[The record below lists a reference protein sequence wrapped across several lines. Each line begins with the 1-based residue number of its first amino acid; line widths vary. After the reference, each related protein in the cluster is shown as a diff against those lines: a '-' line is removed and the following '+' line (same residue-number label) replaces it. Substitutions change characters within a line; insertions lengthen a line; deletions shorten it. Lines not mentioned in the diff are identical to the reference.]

1 MPRAVSW
8 HKATDRRRCGAAHS
22 RRAETRASETS
33 RRRGPGAGSRG
44 RTHRRPPAGRGRSS
58 PSRARLRCA
67 SWGWMATRGTC
78 RPFPGTPRAA
88 RLVRRP
94 RGMRSEPIHAGP
106 SASRRERRSARHP
119 GSWPGPPRTRP
130 RPGGTR
136 WPSRSVARWLDR
148 TTVPDATTPPGRN
161 GGALPARFGM
171 RGRNSWPPAHR
182 SRAAPHR
189 PARAGRLPAWP
200 PGCAAVAADRG
211 QTQMSGTSK
220 PPRSRRPARWTAW
233 GARLGTGA
241 LAFRRQRPV
250 RAGLSP
256 AQPSATGDAGRR

>member
-1 MPRAVSW
+1 MPRTVSW

-22 RRAETRASETS
+22 RRAETRHLKRPVVAAPGRDPVDGRIVVPPLVVDAQVLRARDFDARHGVGWPLGGRAAPFLGRHARLGSSGDRGECGPS
-33 RRRGPGAGSRG
+33 RSTPDLQHLVGSGEAPDTRGRGPG
-44 RTHRRPPAGRGRSS
+44 HRA
-58 PSRARLRCA
+58 
-67 SWGWMATRGTC
+67 
-78 RPFPGTPRAA
+78 PGQGRAA
-88 RLVRRP
+88 PDGRVGVWL
-94 RGMRSEPIHAGP
+94 GGLT
-106 SASRRERRSARHP
+106 ERRSRT
-119 GSWPGPPRTRP
+119 PRR
-130 RPGGTR
+130 RQ
-136 WPSRSVARWLDR
+136 A
-148 TTVPDATTPPGRN
+148 AT
-161 GGALPARFGM
+161 AARFRRASGCEDGTV
-171 RGRNSWPPAHR
+171 GRPPIGPAQ
-182 SRAAPHR
+182 HR

-256 AQPSATGDAGRR
+256 A